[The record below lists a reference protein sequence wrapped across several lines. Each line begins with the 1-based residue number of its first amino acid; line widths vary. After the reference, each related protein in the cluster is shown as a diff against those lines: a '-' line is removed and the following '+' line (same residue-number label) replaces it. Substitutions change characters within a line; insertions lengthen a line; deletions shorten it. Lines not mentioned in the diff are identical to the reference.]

1 MRGRE
6 EMLEKTIVATVVRKV
21 DEGPGGQRYIVVRSS
36 AIAVDTVIR
45 VNQEEYDQV
54 DAGMLV
60 NVQRIGWRLFSTW
73 RVIR

>member
-6 EMLEKTIVATVVRKV
+6 ELLEKTIVATVVRKV

-36 AIAVDTVIR
+36 AITVDAVVTVT
-45 VNQEEYDQV
+45 QAEYDQL

>member
-1 MRGRE
+1 
-6 EMLEKTIVATVVRKV
+6 MLEKTIVATVVRKV
-21 DEGPGGQRYIVVRSS
+21 DEGPGGQRYIVVRAS
-36 AIAVDTVIR
+36 AIAVDTVIT
-45 VNQEEYDQV
+45 VTQVEYDQL

>member
-36 AIAVDTVIR
+36 AIAVDTVIT
-45 VNQEEYDQV
+45 VTQVEYDQL

-60 NVQRIGWRLFSTW
+60 NAQRIGWRLFSTW

>member
-1 MRGRE
+1 
-6 EMLEKTIVATVVRKV
+6 MLEKTIVATVVRKV

-36 AIAVDTVIR
+36 AIAVDTVIT
-45 VNQEEYDQV
+45 VTQVEYDQL

>member
-36 AIAVDTVIR
+36 AITVDTV
-45 VNQEEYDQV
+45 VTVTQAEYDHL

>member
-21 DEGPGGQRYIVVRSS
+21 DEGPGGQRYLVVRAS
-36 AIAVDTVIR
+36 AIAVDTVIT
-45 VNQEEYDQV
+45 VTKDEYDQL

>member
-36 AIAVDTVIR
+36 AITVDTV
-45 VNQEEYDQV
+45 VTVTQAEYDQL

>member
-1 MRGRE
+1 
-6 EMLEKTIVATVVRKV
+6 MLEKTIVATVVRRV
-21 DEGPGGQRYIVVRSS
+21 DEGPAGQRYILVRSS
-36 AIAVDTVIR
+36 AIPVDTLVM
-45 VNQEEYDQV
+45 VTKDEYDQL

>member
-36 AIAVDTVIR
+36 AIAVDTVIT
-45 VNQEEYDQV
+45 VTQEEYDQL

-73 RVIR
+73 RVTR

>member
-21 DEGPGGQRYIVVRSS
+21 DEGPGGQRYIVVRAS
-36 AIAVDTVIR
+36 AIAVDTVIT
-45 VNQEEYDQV
+45 VTQVEYDQL